1 MNKVELADAV
11 AQKVGGTRGDAEKVI
26 AATVEVIS
34 EQLKAGNEVTI
45 TGFGSFSV
53 SHRAARTGVNP
64 QNPTEKIQITPFA
77 GFEQNNQIGVSDI
90 GLVYGSEANV
100 DRYELGDFE
109 VNSIFKFHNEDISP
123 RRNSLRVLSFDLKN
137 NFEADFSNNFI
148 YNQTKTSIINT
159 KGDIYDKN

>member
-64 QNPTEKIQITPFA
+64 QNPTEKIQIGATKVPKFKA
-77 GFEQNNQIGVSDI
+77 GK
-90 GLVYGSEANV
+90 GLKDAVRS
-100 DRYELGDFE
+100 
-109 VNSIFKFHNEDISP
+109 
-123 RRNSLRVLSFDLKN
+123 
-137 NFEADFSNNFI
+137 
-148 YNQTKTSIINT
+148 
-159 KGDIYDKN
+159 